1 MSVNFKNRIVYCKL
15 GWDAEHGKKKV
26 FFGGKWGNM
35 EKREANALAYK
46 TGNGLVVVDVDTQDL
61 DAIDKRVGGLL
72 KKLTPTV
79 TTKRGY
85 HYYFEHKN
93 SADFINDSAYTE
105 LVDVRSDGG
114 VIFAQYLGKSDF
126 ISYKRTGKVYDK
138 IPKKLL
144 SILLEL
150 RELRVRTKKKR
161 DRWSEAPKGDIH
173 SATLSYAG
181 KDFHSGL
188 SFDEVML
195 RGIEYV
201 ENYLGGT
208 AREMKLMSKRIKDAY
223 TYYVENKLNE
233 VNDFKS
239 GEVDVAE
246 AIDAVG
252 DNKEILGMLVS
263 AQKKGILELEK
274 TMKTI
279 KQKSG
284 LGMGVLRDMLKEAV
298 REISLNSYFKG
309 ELVWDDDMGVF
320 GDVREYGVKLY
331 RKANFI
337 QTAMSKSG
345 YMSATDVAEKL
356 PKVPNRRIIY
366 SPDLDER
373 YIADEF
379 GDDAINSYRGV
390 SFKPYKKIPK
400 LIDKLLNNLFLND
413 KEAKD
418 YFVQWMAYI
427 VQYKKKTKVSW
438 AFFGASGTGK
448 GLIVDIFMNILGRQN
463 CSINVGDVSLQSAFN
478 AYAYNKLFIHMNE
491 IASDYH
497 GRHGVDGKLK
507 ALITDD
513 YLQINMKGIGEIN
526 CKNYSNIIINSN
538 KPNPM
543 QVDTTDRRFNTIIT
557 DKPLKDLD
565 WFTVGITGDKMI
577 AQYKKFG
584 GYLANIKVDKRKA
597 TTIMPESEAKKSVVM
612 QTVNPLALAGSYI
625 KSGDY
630 NELLEFLQIDKKDFE
645 FNLSEIK
652 ASCKSKKW
660 SITLLKNIY
669 IAVTGNEVKSNITL
683 SKYFIKPYITLHKSG
698 HSNTFRYYDLSK

>member
-1 MSVNFKNRIVYCKL
+1 MSVNFKNRVVYCKL

-26 FFGGKWGNM
+26 YFGGKWGDM
-35 EKREANALAYK
+35 DKREANALAYK

-61 DAIDKRVGGLL
+61 NNIDKRVGGEL

-93 SADFINDSAYTE
+93 SAEFVNDSAYTE

-114 VIFAQYLGKSDF
+114 IVFAQYLGKSEF
-126 ISYKRTGKVYDK
+126 ISYKRTGKVYEK

-144 SILLEL
+144 KILLEM
-150 RELRVRTKKKR
+150 REVRVKTKKKR
-161 DRWSEAPKGDIH
+161 DRWSEAPKGEIH

-223 TYYVENKLNE
+223 SYYVENKLDSADDFNSSIDT
-233 VNDFKS
+233 VDTVGND
-239 GEVDVAE
+239 
-246 AIDAVG
+246 
-252 DNKEILGMLVS
+252 KEILGMLIS

-274 TMKTI
+274 TMKLI
-279 KQKSG
+279 KKKSG
-284 LGMGVLRDMLKEAV
+284 ISMTVLREMLKEAV
-298 REISLNSYFKG
+298 REIPLNSYFKG

-320 GDVREYGVKLY
+320 GDVREHGVKLY
-331 RKANFI
+331 KKANFI

-366 SPDLDER
+366 APDLDGR
-373 YIADEF
+373 YIKDEF

-390 SFKPYKKIPK
+390 AFKSYKKIPK
-400 LIDKLLNNLFLND
+400 LIDKLLDNLFLND
-413 KEAKD
+413 KEAKE
-418 YFVQWMAYI
+418 YFIHWMAYI

-478 AYAYNKLFIHMNE
+478 AYAFNKLFIHMNE

-513 YLQINMKGIGEIN
+513 YLQINMKGIGELN

-557 DKPLKDLD
+557 DKPLKDLN
-565 WFTVGITGDKMI
+565 WFTVGVTGDKMI

-584 GYLANIKVDKRKA
+584 GYLSHIKVNKKLA
-597 TTIMPESEAKKSVVM
+597 TTIMPESEAKKSVIM
-612 QTVNPLALAGSYI
+612 QTTNPLALAGSYI

-630 NELLEFLQIDKKDFE
+630 ENLIEFLQIDKKDFE
-645 FNLSEIK
+645 FNLSKIK
-652 ASCKSKKW
+652 VSCKSKIW
-660 SITLLKNIY
+660 SISLLKNIY
-669 IAVTGNEVKSNITL
+669 IAVTGNEVKSNITI
-683 SKYFIKPYITLHKSG
+683 SKYFIKPYITLNKSYN
-698 HSNTFRYYDLSK
+698 SNNTRYYKL